1 MKRFERP
8 QRATVLE
15 GRRLFRGHAG
25 RETTLLQ
32 LLVSEVLVVTL
43 FHGRDNVKEV
53 GSAWAQLAI
62 KVRNEE
68 EEKKKADQV
77 PKQEAAKLLEVAVII
92 IFN

>member
-68 EEKKKADQV
+68 EKKKADQV